1 MLWSVHC
8 IAQAWMGRLR
18 AGVPHLPRETTSK
31 VRKSLLQRLL
41 DAGVVVARALFT
53 GPFLDDAAGLP
64 DYVLDE
70 VRDKCAMAE
79 EFPGIGSALVE
90 LSLRRSYGST
100 CLKLAAAGYD
110 VLYERLDEQDAVVF
124 LGIVPQR
131 KVR

>member
-1 MLWSVHC
+1 MS
-8 IAQAWMGRLR
+8 R
-18 AGVPHLPRETTSK
+18 
-31 VRKSLLQRLL
+31 VRTRRLQRLL
-41 DAGVVVARALFT
+41 DAGTVVARALFT

-64 DYVLDE
+64 DYALAE
-70 VRDKCAMAE
+70 VRAKCAIAE
-79 EFPGIGSALVE
+79 EFPGAGSALVE

-100 CLKLAAAGYD
+100 CLKLSAAGYD

>member
-1 MLWSVHC
+1 ML
-8 IAQAWMGRLR
+8 
-18 AGVPHLPRETTSK
+18 RETMSR
-31 VRKSLLQRLL
+31 VRTRRLQRLL
-41 DAGVVVARALFT
+41 DAGTVVARALFT

-64 DYVLDE
+64 DYALAE
-70 VRDKCAMAE
+70 VRAKCAIAE
-79 EFPGIGSALVE
+79 EFPGAGSALVE

-100 CLKLAAAGYD
+100 CLKLSAAGYD